1 MLLPRSFA
9 MEFLLAR
16 VFLLLLVA
24 SRTLSKST
32 IEPCNGSDTCNALV
46 AYILPADLKVSEV
59 ATRFQVDPLSILGA
73 NGFDP
78 LTSDSQTQ
86 ILPAGLLIKV
96 PLKCQCVNG
105 IRKSM
110 STVYTV
116 QPIDTLRGI
125 ADVVFGGLVTWDQI
139 MAANNNITDGGGL
152 NIGQSL
158 VIPLP
163 CSCFNGTDNGFPAVY
178 MSYAVQSGDSLASI
192 ARTYGTTVT
201 DLTSVNSLG
210 SFQIAAGDII
220 AIPLAAC
227 SSDNLNL
234 PSNSDLLVANGSY
247 AVTAGQCV
255 QCSCGPNDFNLYCAP
270 SLLATSCP
278 SMQCKDSNLLIGDVI
293 EQHTSAG
300 CNVTSCLYG
309 GYIKGKINSSLT
321 NFLQPQCLGKHVPP
335 VYTRPPSTL
344 SAPTPKV
351 LLMPK
356 SPPSA
361 TSPSPGTIG
370 VVKSNPAM
378 EPSYSSCTSY
388 KPLSS
393 VSLLS
398 MLVSGLPYLM
408 YFCSR

>member
-1 MLLPRSFA
+1 MLSPVSAA
-9 MEFLLAR
+9 MEFLL
-16 VFLLLLVA
+16 VQILLLLLVS
-24 SRTLSKST
+24 SRALSKST
-32 IEPCNGSDTCNALV
+32 IEPCNGSDTCDSLV
-46 AYILPADLKVSEV
+46 AYLLRTDLKVSEV

-86 ILPAGLLIKV
+86 ILLAGSFLKV
-96 PLKCQCVNG
+96 PIKCQCVNG

-125 ADVVFGGLVTWDQI
+125 ADSVFGGLVTWDQI
-139 MAANNNITDGGGL
+139 EAANNISDGEVL

-163 CSCFNGTDNGFPAVY
+163 CFCFNGTDNGFPAVY
-178 MSYAVQSGDSLASI
+178 MSYAVRSGDSLASI
-192 ARTYGTTVT
+192 AMSYGTTVT
-201 DLTSVNSLG
+201 DLVDVNSLG

-247 AVTAGQCV
+247 AVTADHCV
-255 QCSCGPNDFNLYCAP
+255 QCSCGPNDLNLYCAP
-270 SLLATSCP
+270 SLLARSCP
-278 SMQCKDSNLLIGDVI
+278 GMQCKDSNLLIGDVI
-293 EQHTSAG
+293 EQQTSAG
-300 CNVTSCLYG
+300 CNVTSCLYR
-309 GYIKGKINSSLT
+309 GYLNGKIHSSLT

-344 SAPTPKV
+344 PAPTPNG
-351 LLMPK
+351 LSIPK
-356 SPPSA
+356 SPSPA

-370 VVKSNPAM
+370 VANSNPAM
-378 EPSYSSCTSY
+378 GPSPNSCTSY
-388 KPLSS
+388 KPLRS

-398 MLVSGLPYLM
+398 MLVSGLPYLI
-408 YFCSR
+408 YFCNR

>member
-1 MLLPRSFA
+1 MLSPVSVA
-9 MEFLLAR
+9 MEFLLAQ
-16 VFLLLLVA
+16 VLLLLLVS

-32 IEPCNGSDTCNALV
+32 IEPCNGSNTCNALV
-46 AYILPADLKVSEV
+46 AYFLPADLKVSEV

-86 ILPAGLLIKV
+86 ILPAGSFIKV
-96 PLKCQCVNG
+96 PIKCQCVNG

-116 QPIDTLRGI
+116 QPIDTLSGI
-125 ADVVFGGLVTWDQI
+125 ADSVFGGLVTWNQI
-139 MAANNNITDGGGL
+139 EAANNITDGGVL

-178 MSYAVQSGDSLASI
+178 MSYAVRSGDSLASI
-192 ARTYGTTVT
+192 AITYNTTVT
-201 DLTSVNSLG
+201 DLMDVNSLG

-227 SSDNLNL
+227 SSDNLKL

-247 AVTAGQCV
+247 AVTAGHCV
-255 QCSCGPNDFNLYCAP
+255 QCSCGPNDLNLYCAP

-293 EQHTSAG
+293 EQQTTAG
-300 CNVTSCLYG
+300 CNVTSCLYS
-309 GYIKGKINSSLT
+309 GYLNGRIHSSLT
-321 NFLQPQCLGKHVPP
+321 NVLQPQCLGKHAPP
-335 VYTRPPSTL
+335 VYKRPPSTL
-344 SAPTPKV
+344 TAPTPKV
-351 LLMPK
+351 LSMPK
-356 SPPSA
+356 SPSSSM
-361 TSPSPGTIG
+361 SPSPGTIG

-378 EPSYSSCTSY
+378 EPSHSSCTSY
-388 KPLSS
+388 KPLRS

-398 MLVSGLPYLM
+398 MLVSGLPYLI